1 MFSRATAYLGQAQTL
16 VSHFITAIQIMP
28 FVQKVMNMMIYMVY
42 IWYSNLYA
50 KRSYFRMKFSYAYIE
65 ILPVIE
71 EEQ

>member
-1 MFSRATAYLGQAQTL
+1 
-16 VSHFITAIQIMP
+16 MP

-71 EEQ
+71 EMNNEDFDEESQSNDHFGCC